1 MTHPSNTVPN
11 EPIVSDAAIREVLR
25 RQMHRAINMSPREF
39 TRTTLAKES
48 GVNVHT
54 IDSILTRDEAKH
66 RRVSLADAF
75 SIVAV
80 LGEGAVN
87 ALLAAIGFGGAKE
100 LDEADD
106 AHPMHDMVK
115 AMGALN
121 VFAQA
126 AVDDRIDHTEIES
139 VRDASDTLIAT
150 FLPYSSHGGA
160 A

>member
-1 MTHPSNTVPN
+1 MSQSSNSVQN
-11 EPIVSDAAIREVLR
+11 EPVVSDATIRETLR
-25 RQMHRAINMSPREF
+25 RQIHRAINVTPRAF
-39 TRTTLAKES
+39 TRTTLAQES

-54 IDSILTRDEAKH
+54 IDSILARDEAKQ

-75 SIVAV
+75 SIVSV

-87 ALLAAIGFGGAKE
+87 ALLADIGFGGAKE
-100 LDEADD
+100 MDELSEAS
-106 AHPMHDMVK
+106 PMHDMVK

-126 AVDDRIDHTEIES
+126 AVDDRIDHTEAEV

-160 A
+160 

>member
-1 MTHPSNTVPN
+1 MTSESNSAQS
-11 EPIVSDAAIREVLR
+11 EPIVSDATIRETLR
-25 RQMHRAINMSPREF
+25 RQIHRAINMPPRSF
-39 TRTTLAKES
+39 TRPTLAKES

-54 IDSILTRDEAKH
+54 IDAILSRDSGKH
-66 RRVSLADAF
+66 RRVALADAL
-75 SIVAV
+75 SIAAV

-87 ALLAAIGFGGAKE
+87 ALLADIGYGGAKE

-126 AVDDRIDHTEIES
+126 AVDDRIDHTEAEA

-150 FLPYSSHGGA
+150 FLPYSSHGDA